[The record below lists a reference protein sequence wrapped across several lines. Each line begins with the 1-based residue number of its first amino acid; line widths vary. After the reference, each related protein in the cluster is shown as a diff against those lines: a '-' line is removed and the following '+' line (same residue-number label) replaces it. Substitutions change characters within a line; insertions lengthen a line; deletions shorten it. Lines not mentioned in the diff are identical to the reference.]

1 MSKNNLSSSA
11 KSNVCH
17 VLCVYINWP
26 LIIVIY
32 IWISLSGSVTTS
44 WGSDMICFDT
54 NSPPLL
60 PEWPPYYCVH
70 VPPPHPILHP
80 FKIYLMSLINY
91 CCWSNVDMKGSSLS
105 FFEHDMFRVKVL
117 INPSADNLQ
126 LFDLSCHFL
135 WYRSEK
141 ERSHLSRERLS
152 LDKTENA
159 FLPGFSPSNI
169 FVWVLRRKPVQGG
182 PKNANVQRPWER
194 KDLRHW
200 RAMHITTDPIMK
212 PRQNWQQSAI
222 QKSLGPHKSMK
233 KNQRVLRFG
242 SKQRG
247 LHTVTM

>member
-1 MSKNNLSSSA
+1 MSQPAEVRTWSA
-11 KSNVCH
+11 
-17 VLCVYINWP
+17 
-26 LIIVIY
+26 LIPTLPH
-32 IWISLSGSVTTS
+32 SFQSG
-44 WGSDMICFDT
+44 
-54 NSPPLL
+54 
-60 PEWPPYYCVH
+60 
-70 VPPPHPILHP
+70 HPITVYMYPPSPSPSSHP
-80 FKIYLMSLINY
+80 TPLQNILDVIDY
-91 CCWSNVDMKGSSLS
+91 CCVNLMLIWKDLWVW
-105 FFEHDMFRVKVL
+105 HFRVKVL
-117 INPSADNLQ
+117 INPSTDNLQ

-247 LHTVTM
+247 LHTATM